1 MVIIGVDVNDQEDY
15 LTRCGMVEPEVS
27 DINNEDLVTGINTG
41 WIDGAID
48 YTNINLTGITATSII
63 MDDVVDWHVPII
75 FPSNP
80 LIHDTISF
88 EWDGDE
94 WVEVMM
100 DE

>member
-1 MVIIGVDVNDQEDY
+1 
-15 LTRCGMVEPEVS
+15 
-27 DINNEDLVTGINTG
+27 
-41 WIDGAID
+41 
-48 YTNINLTGITATSII
+48 